1 MRSAIRKKRVPHRFP
16 LMNSKVHSVV
26 ARRSRTFDSR
36 LFIRHCVSALFLTVT
51 SAATVA
57 AQADAGPMA
66 LRVPAGARTLSMA
79 NAGLM
84 SNDADALFYNPA
96 LLFGARGMSVSMQRY
111 GSFGTAGA
119 LANIVTVGSMNI
131 GVGAQLL
138 DWSAQP
144 LSYREITRLGATALG
159 DSGGVPASSIA
170 VTLGIA
176 KSIRG
181 HRLGF
186 SAKYVADRFAA
197 TQDGTLAFDVG
208 MMGPSLGPGNMS
220 FVVQNIGQGLRIGG
234 AEGKL
239 PTRAGAGWAGSKGF
253 EKFDFGFQTQ
263 LTVDRD
269 GFVRPA
275 GGVEL
280 GYVPIE
286 GVSLVARTGLRVP
299 RESDESP
306 VTGGVGITVDRI
318 SLDYA
323 IEPFS
328 GGRPVS
334 HRLGLRIK

>member
-1 MRSAIRKKRVPHRFP
+1 MH
-16 LMNSKVHSVV
+16 SKVHAVPAALPKTV
-26 ARRSRTFDSR
+26 NARR
-36 LFIRHCVSALFLTVT
+36 LVRHNIGALFLIGL
-51 SAATVA
+51 SAGLVH
-57 AQADAGPMA
+57 AQADAGPMV
-66 LRVPAGARTLSMA
+66 LRIPSSARTLSMA

-96 LLFGARGMSVSMQRY
+96 LLFNARGMAVSVQRY
-111 GSFGTAGA
+111 GSSGTAGA
-119 LANIVTVGSMNI
+119 LANIVTIGSMNI
-131 GVGAQLL
+131 GVGAQVLE
-138 DWSAQP
+138 WSALP
-144 LSYREITRLGATALG
+144 LSYREITRSGATALG

-170 VTLGIA
+170 VTLGVA
-176 KSIRG
+176 KNIRG

-239 PTRAGAGWAGSKGF
+239 PTRAGAGWTASKSL
-253 EKFDFGFQTQ
+253 EKLDLGVHAQ

-269 GFVRPA
+269 GFTRPA
-275 GGVEL
+275 IGGEI
-280 GYVPIE
+280 GYVPID
-286 GVSLVARTGLRVP
+286 GVSLVLRNGFRRP
-299 RESDESP
+299 RESDESFA
-306 VTGGVGITVDRI
+306 TGGLGITVDRF

-323 IEPFS
+323 IEPFLN
-328 GGRPVS
+328 GRSVA